1 MKVEPLTKIWL
12 EFNGQSFILPVNPKK
27 IDTKKKSKPDEHDI
41 VGKGQIAVPQYPD
54 LKTYKWESFFP
65 GDADDPYTT
74 EEALEI
80 PDYIEIL
87 DTAMNDARIGYLT
100 INRPSGQNE
109 HKRVI
114 ITAFDY
120 QDVGGE
126 PLDITYTIELEE
138 WKSYKAEKIVIK
150 KKKKKKKTVATKE
163 KKRPTTKKK
172 VRVGAK
178 VVANGK
184 YWYSSYGAKPYG
196 TAKNLQTEVKRIV
209 KGNKYPICI
218 GHYGWVKESQL
229 QVKE

>member
-12 EFNGQSFILPVNPKK
+12 EFNGNKFMLPVNPKK

-65 GDADDPYTT
+65 GHADDPYTT

-163 KKRPTTKKK
+163 KKRPVTKKK

-178 VVANGK
+178 VVVNGK
-184 YWYSSYGAKPYG
+184 YWYSSYGAKPFG
-196 TAKNLQTEVKRIV
+196 TAKNLKTEVKRIV